1 MDLPTALTGGCL
13 PLTPVPRGSCRAR
26 GRCFPLASDP
36 VTGWVRGFGW
46 PFVPSPG
53 VQATILGGRHFS
65 LCVPPTIP
73 VPVELGSTD
82 AWAIPPDAPKSVP
95 STDPKCP
102 GHQVLQPTFPL
113 RAGWGH
119 LPLVLGEGAF
129 SPGPAT
135 VEELLGL
142 HLEGPQARWACP
154 RSQRWSRRGAGPSQG
169 WGRACPEGTRSKPVE
184 AWAGRSRAASFN
196 HLFANDQHARSQRL
210 SG

>member
-26 GRCFPLASDP
+26 GRCFPPGLRSSDRVGAGLWLAICP
-36 VTGWVRGFGW
+36 VPWGPGHHPGW
-46 PFVPSPG
+46 
-53 VQATILGGRHFS
+53 QALLPLH
-65 LCVPPTIP
+65 PPTIP

-82 AWAIPPDAPKSVP
+82 AWAIPLDAPKSVP
-95 STDPKCP
+95 STDPECP

-154 RSQRWSRRGAGPSQG
+154 RSRRWSRRGAGPSQG

-184 AWAGRSRAASFN
+184 AWAGRSRGASFN